1 MLAIGS
7 KIDEVRIDGRL
18 DRMRH
23 DLDHFSDLGLGAV
36 EIPVHGLDAIVHG
49 RLNRARTLSIR
60 NILHSYDFAYSVHAP
75 NPLNLMDKDHGALH
89 YQVFRASL
97 EFALEIGTGIV
108 VYHAGRFVSEESFA
122 IPGHVMMSEK
132 ERASLLD
139 REACAIRDLA
149 DEFPDVCICIENAR
163 PYLYHSPYS
172 YGESPEALRAQVL
185 EISRPNVR
193 INLDTGHLYMAA
205 KFYGFDPVEAV
216 IDMAPLIAHV
226 HIHDNFGLS
235 IHHDEK
241 QQIHLVPFGRGDAHM
256 PVGWGEIPIDAILG
270 AFIGDYRGMLITEL
284 RGRYFEHTGESVAN
298 LNKILENLKSE
309 STSASAGI
317 GVREARNG
325 R

>member
-97 EFALEIGTGIV
+97 EFALEIGSGVV
-108 VYHAGRFVSEESFA
+108 VYHAGRYVPEEEFA
-122 IPGHVMMSEK
+122 IPGHVSLSEK
-132 ERASLLD
+132 DEASLLD

-163 PYLYHSPYS
+163 PYLYHSPYC
-172 YGESPEALRAQVL
+172 YGESPAALRAQVL
-185 EISRPNVR
+185 NISRPNVR

-216 IDMAPLIAHV
+216 IDMASLIAHAHV
-226 HIHDNFGLS
+226 HDNFGLS
-235 IHHDEK
+235 IHHNEK
-241 QQIHLVPFGRGDAHM
+241 QQTHLVPFGRGDAHM
-256 PVGWGEIPIDAILG
+256 PVGWGEIPIGGILG
-270 AFIGDYRGMLITEL
+270 SFIDNYRGILITEL
-284 RGRYFEHTGESVAN
+284 RARYFEHTGESVAN
-298 LNKILENLKSE
+298 LKKILENLKSE
-309 STSASAGI
+309 STLANAEM
-317 GVREARNG
+317 GVWEARNG